1 MSSSNTKMLSYSLV
15 LSEPLKIEVPLA
27 TCLTVG
33 GLHFQVLQDANV
45 GDASVLVSKVYTNS
59 PPIKKLPGND
69 LLVTSLGYDHKKLVT
84 CAGKPAGEFTQ
95 GSSMITI
102 AYSESTKSAS
112 YRRGLV
118 NASGK
123 SQISAYSQSPFF
135 SSPPRSSALQLS
147 NDSVYT
153 MLEEAVAT
161 TASPGIAFESWI
173 KVDQVAESV
182 LVAYTSER
190 SPRNERTKPEQQTF
204 VLGIPASPN
213 GRSEYD
219 LVGNANGSLFTVS
232 NPSALKLN
240 QWVHFACS
248 SRNVF
253 ALRFSGSNYVDLGAA
268 AEWNVSDFSLAF
280 TLQWDKVGIEQ
291 ILFTKAAADNS
302 TTPLHVKVTGSG
314 RLCLSYWAADE
325 ASSTAKE
332 RSVTSKTALTRGVPY
347 KVFLSRALVRV
358 NKKDAVPWPVQLVTM
373 RAWDKNGNLAVELTP
388 PSITDLETSVNKSP
402 QTIDLSGQGPV
413 QVCDLAQNNDSP
425 LVFGGAPWA
434 TGGGLVGSIGPI
446 RFYSAAIKVPTSHTV
461 LCIPDNTERS
471 KIGSWS
477 FRDAGGVSLIE
488 DSGRNNGKLRKDP
501 DWILSQYE
509 PDHSRSVFINGK
521 RTVTSH
527 TAESTLLKAPAGP
540 HQLTLGNSLHGDNS
554 TRFLAM
560 AKAFQGQ
567 FDELRIW
574 NVPRTNEN
582 ITDAMNARLS
592 EVPVDMAVYLPF
604 DDPDFETPLQTPA
617 TKDFGILTDASIN
630 CWHLTPLHEARP
642 LKVSSEAPVS
652 HDSPCVNHVLSNAR
666 SDKVIEIGAQTN
678 ARPSV
683 AEYGDMQIA
692 ASGSMEGSFKRAY
705 SYIDKDGQWSLV
717 TGFRIGALITEWV
730 SQVQTSPTLIGYI
743 EGAPPIP
750 AENYIDEHDRPSSAI
765 RFQRAQRCSYS
776 YASRQDS
783 GVDFDL
789 TVSKGVGAK
798 WQVSA
803 GMGVESEVT
812 SGEVKGAHKVV
823 ADISGSSVNNEVS
836 TATTNTNLEMRV
848 ELTGAWYSGRK
859 GATDSYEAA
868 NTGLALVESEVADVF
883 ALRLKVR
890 GPIAPLVAYQMR
902 PNPDIPKDRNL
913 VSFPINNSYIKQG
926 CLDGRRGLESDVD
939 YPSSTEAPKDASY
952 YKPIEA
958 YALKDRIRRQEE
970 QLGGEWERCSS
981 VPNFFWELPK
991 RTQRNICNSY
1001 VWTADGGTFQETTS
1015 TMDFV
1020 QTEVGGGLNLRGA
1033 VGASI
1038 DMEVSAGAALATC
1051 NVDALISAHTNL
1063 MQTKEKSS
1071 ETSFELQV
1079 EFPPAID
1086 IRQRNEHGKL
1096 VKRPGA
1102 VDAYRWMSFW
1112 LEASVEGTDAFFQQ
1126 VVDPKWLDDAQE
1138 PNARLLLQLREAL
1151 SKETGNARTKAWR
1164 VLHRTSYVSR
1174 VPEPGSRATKAVP
1187 VASQQSEEK
1196 KSTLLADVSC
1206 NWHILQNLE
1215 PIVRGAGSRGQ
1226 LAGLAEPWVRKL
1238 YPGIREQPR
1247 FYAQLL
1253 DLLGDYIGLE

>member
-1 MSSSNTKMLSYSLV
+1 MLTR
-15 LSEPLKIEVPLA
+15 PLKTEVPLA

-33 GLHFQVLQDANV
+33 GLYFQVLRDAKV
-45 GDASVLVSKVYTNS
+45 GDASILVSKAYTTS
-59 PPIKKLPGND
+59 PPIKKLPGQD
-69 LLVTSLGYDHKKLVT
+69 LLVTSLGYDHKTLVT
-84 CAGKPAGEFTQ
+84 CKGKPAGDFTQ
-95 GSSMITI
+95 GSSMMTI
-102 AYSESTKSAS
+102 AYSESTTGDSS
-112 YRRGLV
+112 RRGLV
-118 NASGK
+118 SASGK
-123 SQISAYSQSPFF
+123 SQISTYPQSPFF
-135 SSPPRSSALQLS
+135 SSPPCSTALKLS

-153 MLEEAVAT
+153 MLEETVTT

-173 KVDQVAESV
+173 KCDQVAESV

-190 SPRNERTKPEQQTF
+190 SPRSERTEPEQQTF
-204 VLGIPASPN
+204 VLGIPASSTGSN
-213 GRSEYD
+213 YD

-232 NPSALKLN
+232 KPSALKLN
-240 QWVHFACS
+240 QWIHFAFS
-248 SRNVF
+248 SRNTF

-280 TLQWDKVGIEQ
+280 TLQVDKIGSEQ
-291 ILFTKAAADNS
+291 ILFTKAAAANS
-302 TTPLHVKVTGSG
+302 TTPLHVKVTRAGN
-314 RLCLSYWAADE
+314 LCLSYWAEYE
-325 ASSTAKE
+325 ANSNVKE
-332 RSVTSKTALTRGVPY
+332 RSVISQNALKQGIPY
-347 KVFLSRALVRV
+347 KIFLSRALVRV
-358 NKKDAVPWPVQLVTM
+358 SKKDDVPRSVQLVTM
-373 RAWDKNGNLAVELTP
+373 RAWGTNGNLALELNP
-388 PSITDLETSVNKSP
+388 PSMTDLETSVNKLLP
-402 QTIDLSGQGPV
+402 LQTIDLSGQGPA
-413 QVCDLAQNNDSP
+413 QACGLAQNNESP

-434 TGGGLVGSIGPI
+434 TGGGLVGSIGPV
-446 RFYSAAIKVPTSHTV
+446 RLYSTAIKVPTSHTL

-477 FRDAGGVSLIE
+477 FRDAGGVSLVE
-488 DSGRNNGKLRKDP
+488 DSGRNNGKLKKDP

-521 RTVTSH
+521 RTVTGH
-527 TAESTLLKAPAGP
+527 TTESTLLKNPAGP
-540 HQLTLGNSLHGDNS
+540 HQLTLGNSLHGDDT

-560 AKAFQGQ
+560 PNAFQGQ

-582 ITDAMNARLS
+582 VTDAMNARLS
-592 EVPVDMAVYLPF
+592 EVPVDIAVYLPF
-604 DDPDFETPLQTPA
+604 DDPDFETSVQTPA
-617 TKDFGILTDASIN
+617 TKDFGILADASIN
-630 CWHLTPLHEARP
+630 CWHLSPLHEVRP

-652 HDSPCVNHVLSNAR
+652 HDSPCVNHVLSKAS
-666 SDKVIEIGAQTN
+666 SDKVFESGAQTN

-750 AENYIDEHDRPSSAI
+750 AENYTDEHDRPSSAI
-765 RFQRAQRCSYS
+765 RFQNAQRCSYS
-776 YASRQDS
+776 YASRQDT
-783 GVDFDL
+783 GADVDL
-789 TVSKGVGAK
+789 TVSTGLGAK
-798 WQVSA
+798 WEVSA
-803 GMGVESEVT
+803 GMGVESQVT
-812 SGEVKGAHKVV
+812 SGEVKGVHKRVI
-823 ADISGSSVNNEVS
+823 DISGSYVNNEVS

-848 ELTGAWYSGRK
+848 ELTGAWNRSEK

-913 VSFPINNSYIKQG
+913 VSFPIKNSYTKQG
-926 CLDGRRGLESDVD
+926 CLDGRRGLESDSD
-939 YPSSTEAPKDASY
+939 YPSSTDAPKDASY

-970 QLGGEWERCSS
+970 QLGGEYERCSNI
-981 VPNFFWELPK
+981 PNFSWKLPK
-991 RTQRNICNSY
+991 RTHRNICNSY

-1020 QTEVGGGLNLRGA
+1020 QTEVGGSLNLRGA
-1033 VGASI
+1033 VGASM
-1038 DMEVSAGAALATC
+1038 DMEVSAGNLLATC
-1051 NVDALISAHTNL
+1051 NVDALISVHTNL

-1086 IRQRNEHGKL
+1086 IRQRNEHGEL

-1112 LEASVEGTDAFFQQ
+1112 LEPSVQGTDSFFQQ
-1126 VVDPKWLDDAQE
+1126 VVDPQWLNDAQE
-1138 PNARLLLQLREAL
+1138 PNAKLLLQLREGL

-1174 VPEPGSRATKAVP
+1174 VPEPVSRKPRAVA

-1215 PIVRGAGSRGQ
+1215 PIVRGAASRGK
-1226 LAGLAEPWVRKL
+1226 LGALAEPWVRKL
-1238 YPGIREQPR
+1238 YPEIRGQPR